1 MVGENGQGA
10 LGPACLPFADEWCFR
25 SAHPAFVERWAIF
38 LGLILEGPIRFEQP
52 QVWKT
57 KGEVLSDLRHLGLS
71 TDWERTSSCATR
83 PKGRYGHHGCG
94 ICGGCLLRAVS
105 VRAAC
110 LVAPEGCNAFDVY
123 ASDDVVS
130 RNDHNGRPMTRT
142 ERAVAA
148 RSIGL
153 MVEFAGFAGA
163 PLKSDAAVVRE
174 ARLIN
179 PGDSELAQA
188 KLLRLVKQHRDEW
201 EEFVS
206 ALPNRSWVRE
216 IVDRL

>member
-1 MVGENGQGA
+1 
-10 LGPACLPFADEWCFR
+10 
-25 SAHPAFVERWAIF
+25 
-38 LGLILEGPIRFEQP
+38 
-52 QVWKT
+52 
-57 KGEVLSDLRHLGLS
+57 
-71 TDWERTSSCATR
+71 
-83 PKGRYGHHGCG
+83 
-94 ICGGCLLRAVS
+94 
-105 VRAAC
+105 
-110 LVAPEGCNAFDVY
+110 
-123 ASDDVVS
+123 
-130 RNDHNGRPMTRT
+130 MTRT

-188 KLLRLVKQHRDEW
+188 KLLRQVKQHRDEW

-206 ALPNRSWVRE
+206 ALPNRSWVRR
-216 IVDRL
+216 DRNRL